1 MQAVNNEKNITRI
14 EGKGRGPR
22 SNPHLPRNRMV
33 EASCCPSPSIKKTRR
48 NAIHLTLQ
56 ARAHLCEEARLVI
69 DERHTLRHNFVFTTE
84 PKVEPK
90 VNFCERCWYC
100 LLSYGLAATR
110 LKKTRSPH
118 QYAVE
123 CDIRNKGGGGRGQSC
138 SDMAADGKFLGGSA
152 VTGQQKVR
160 DKYLQGPLIKTAQRS
175 RRQPAYVPAQGTR

>member
-1 MQAVNNEKNITRI
+1 M
-14 EGKGRGPR
+14 
-22 SNPHLPRNRMV
+22 
-33 EASCCPSPSIKKTRR
+33 
-48 NAIHLTLQ
+48 
-56 ARAHLCEEARLVI
+56 CEEARLVI

-110 LKKTRSPH
+110 LKKTRSLH

-152 VTGQQKVR
+152 VTGQQKAR

-175 RRQPAYVPAQGTR
+175 RRHPAYVPAQGTRRRKAPGFPSEKKSRFKAQKLIARPISERAPRFRNDEPQNERTRSKIWR